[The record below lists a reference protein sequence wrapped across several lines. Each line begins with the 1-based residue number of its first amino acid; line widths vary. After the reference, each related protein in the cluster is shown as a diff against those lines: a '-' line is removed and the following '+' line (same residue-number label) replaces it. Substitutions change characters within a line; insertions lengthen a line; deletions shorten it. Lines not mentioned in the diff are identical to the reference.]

1 MTLQPMSRSK
11 RSAVKN
17 WTLAIACCGL
27 VSGQL
32 ALPPA
37 QAQSVEQFYKGRSIT
52 MLVGT
57 APGGIND
64 ISARL
69 VAKHLGRFVPGNP
82 TVVVQ
87 NNPGAG
93 GLITANKLYNN
104 AEKDGSVLAKFER
117 AVPQLQIQGDP
128 NAQFDPTRFVWL
140 GSISSYADDAYFLMV
155 NAGNRIRSVDELKGA
170 GAPISLGADN
180 SASSNFIFAV
190 IAKEVLGLNVKV
202 IRGYTGAASLFLGM
216 QSGELDG
223 QFVGLSSVK
232 SGQRDLWNKGAF
244 RPLMAFGRT
253 SRHPDFPNV
262 PIGREL
268 TNDPGALKL
277 ISFAELP
284 FFMALPFAAPPGIP
298 PDRANALQS
307 AFMAM
312 SRDKDFVAEAEKIG
326 IDVSPI
332 DGAAILQLLTQ
343 TAATPKD
350 VIARY
355 NAIAGEKK

>member
-1 MTLQPMSRSK
+1 MSGRPKNQPK
-11 RSAVKN
+11 KSAM
-17 WTLAIACCGL
+17 LAITCC
-27 VSGQL
+27 SL
-32 ALPPA
+32 ALGVSAMRPA
-37 QAQSVEQFYKGRSIT
+37 EAQSVEQFYKAHSIT

-69 VAKHLGRFVPGNP
+69 VAKYLGRFIPGSP

-104 AEKDGSVLAKFER
+104 AEKDGTVLAKFER

-128 NAQFDPTRFVWL
+128 NAQFDSTKFVWL
-140 GSISSYADDAYFLMV
+140 GSISSYANDAYFLLV
-155 NAGNRIRSVDELKGA
+155 NAGGRVKSLSELQKPGV
-170 GAPISLGADN
+170 PINLGSDN

-190 IAKEVLGLNVKV
+190 IAREVIGLNVNV

-216 QSGELDG
+216 QRGELDG
-223 QFVGLSSVK
+223 QYVGLSSIK

-253 SRHPDFPNV
+253 NRHPDFPDV

-268 TNDPGALKL
+268 TGDPTALKL

-298 PDRANALQS
+298 PDRAAALQA
-307 AFMAM
+307 AFMEM
-312 SRDKDFVAEAEKIG
+312 SRNADFVAEADKIG
-326 IDVSPI
+326 IDMSPI
-332 DGAAILQLLTQ
+332 DGAAIVKLLNE

>member
-1 MTLQPMSRSK
+1 MTR
-11 RSAVKN
+11 N
-17 WTLAIACCGL
+17 WQLMMGLATGL
-27 VSGQL
+27 GLL
-32 ALPPA
+32 AMGPA
-37 QAQSVEQFYKGRSIT
+37 QAQSVEQFYKGRSVT

-82 TVVVQ
+82 AMVVQ

-93 GLITANKLYNN
+93 GLITANKLYNS
-104 AEKDGSVLAKFER
+104 AEKDGTVLAKFER

-128 NAQFDPTRFVWL
+128 NAQFDSTKFVWL
-140 GSISSYADDAYFLMV
+140 GSLSSYTNDAYFLLV
-155 NAGNRIRSVDELKGA
+155 NAGNRVKSVAELKGP
-170 GAPISLGADN
+170 GTPINLGSDN
-180 SASSNFIFAV
+180 SASSNMIFAV
-190 IAKEVLGLNVKV
+190 IAKEVLGLNVNV
-202 IRGYTGAASLFLGM
+202 IRGYTGAASLFLAM

-223 QFVGLSSVK
+223 QFVGLSSIK

-253 SRHPDFPNV
+253 SRHPDFPDI
-262 PIGREL
+262 PTGREL
-268 TNDPGALKL
+268 TQDPKALAL
-277 ISFAELP
+277 IGFAELP

-298 PDRANALQS
+298 PDRAKALQT
-307 AFMAM
+307 AFMEM

-326 IDVSPI
+326 IDMSPV
-332 DGAAILQLLTQ
+332 DGAGILQLLTT

-355 NAIAGEKK
+355 AAIGAEKK

>member
-1 MTLQPMSRSK
+1 MTRIWRPVR
-11 RSAVKN
+11 
-17 WTLAIACCGL
+17 AIVGCGL
-27 VSGQL
+27 GLGLL
-32 ALPPA
+32 AMQPA
-37 QAQSVEQFYKGRSIT
+37 AAQSVEQFYKGRSVT

-82 TVVVQ
+82 SIVVQ

-93 GLITANKLYNN
+93 GLVTANKLYST

-128 NAQFDPTRFVWL
+128 NAQFDSTKFVWL
-140 GSISSYADDAYFLMV
+140 GSLSSYTNDAYLLLV
-155 NAGNRIRSVDELKGA
+155 NADNRIKSVDELKGP
-170 GAPISLGADN
+170 GAPINLGADN
-180 SASSNFIFAV
+180 SASSNLIFAV
-190 IAKEVLGLNVKV
+190 IAKEVLGLNVNV
-202 IRGYTGAASLFLGM
+202 IRGYTGAANLFLAM
-216 QSGELDG
+216 QSRELDG

-232 SGQRDLWNKGAF
+232 SGQRDLWSRNAF

-253 SRHPDFPNV
+253 TRHPDFPNL
-262 PIGREL
+262 PIGREM
-268 TNDPGALKL
+268 TRDPGALAL
-277 ISFAELP
+277 IGFAELP

-298 PDRANALQS
+298 ADRAKALQT
-307 AFMAM
+307 AFMDM
-312 SRDKDFVAEAEKIG
+312 SRDKEFVAEAEKIG
-326 IDVSPI
+326 IDMSPI
-332 DGAAILQLLTQ
+332 DGAGILKMLAA

-355 NAIAGEKK
+355 TAIGAEKK